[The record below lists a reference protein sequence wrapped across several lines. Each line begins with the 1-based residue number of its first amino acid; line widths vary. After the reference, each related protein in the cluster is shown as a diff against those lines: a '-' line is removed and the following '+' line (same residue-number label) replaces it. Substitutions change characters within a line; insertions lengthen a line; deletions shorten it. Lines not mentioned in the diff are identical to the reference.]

1 MRLVHDILVGHVR
14 VHAGNGTRPRGP
26 VIAFIQHGTADT
38 GWRYENVC
46 PFCEKPVGYV
56 NDPLNELTN
65 MQLFAE
71 LQRQMSVHMDSIRN
85 PCAAS
90 GWDIHVEVATKPLG
104 TEKIVREM

>member
-14 VHAGNGTRPRGP
+14 VVGLNGKRPQGP
-26 VIAFIQHGTADT
+26 VISFIQHGTRET

-46 PFCEKPVGYV
+46 PFCAKTVGFV
-56 NDPLNELTN
+56 NDPLDELTN

-71 LQRQMSVHMDSIRN
+71 LQRQMSVHISSLKS
-85 PCAAS
+85 PCEAS
-90 GWDIHVEVATKPLG
+90 GWTLNVELAKAPLN